1 MRRHLLIGALAA
13 AVLAATAN
21 ASSTQ
26 TPLLISAKSV
36 HQHLVLVARF
46 GDLSPLGVR
55 VAARPTTG
63 QDGALLAANVRLSA
77 RFVGVQAG
85 SGTKRWRSAHKLKP
99 GVYWA
104 QVSGLETDGVT
115 DCPPKIR
122 NCLTHWSNVRRVA
135 LRPLEPLGTRK
146 RGESASSPDCA
157 GD

>member
-13 AVLAATAN
+13 AVLAAAAD

-26 TPLLISAKSV
+26 TPLLVSAKSV

-46 GDLSPLGVR
+46 GDLSALGVR

-63 QDGALLAANVRLSA
+63 QDGALLAANVRLNA

-85 SGTKRWRSAHKLKP
+85 SGTKRWRSVRKLKP
-99 GVYWA
+99 DVYWA
-104 QVSGLETDGVT
+104 QVSGLETDGVA

-135 LRPLEPLGTRK
+135 LRP
-146 RGESASSPDCA
+146 
-157 GD
+157 